1 VESIYIVQVISKYKP
16 ALNIMKY
23 MEIYSMIHSD
33 SKASPK
39 ADNINNAEHM
49 AKPEKA
55 ESAVKADSAK
65 INCSAKS
72 V

>member
-1 VESIYIVQVISKYKP
+1 
-16 ALNIMKY
+16 

-49 AKPEKA
+49 AKPEKT

>member
-1 VESIYIVQVISKYKP
+1 
-16 ALNIMKY
+16 
-23 MEIYSMIHSD
+23 MIHSD

-49 AKPEKA
+49 DKPEKA